1 MSKIVIIGA
10 GAMGS
15 AFAVPCADNSN
26 EVFLVGS
33 FLEDSV
39 IEEIKSLNNF
49 HPILKTQLPKNIK
62 VLKFSE
68 FNNDE
73 IKNNIDL
80 LVIGVSSKG
89 IEWIGNEISEFYRP
103 SIDILLLTKG
113 LALIDDKFETLAEKL
128 KNILN
133 KQGVNNAKIS
143 AVGGP
148 CLANGLANRIH
159 SSVVL
164 ANKDINVVKKI
175 GRMISTKYYSTE
187 YSDDLMGVEVCAA
200 TKNIYSMLIG
210 ASEGLSS
217 NDLSS
222 EIKKKYYL
230 NTAASLIYKAVSEMK
245 NLSKKL
251 NGKEETAYGLAGLG
265 DLHVSS
271 AGGRNSKMGYYLGQ
285 GHLFTDAKVKFMKE
299 ITVEGADLAF
309 AIGPKIL
316 KEFKKEEFPLLISVI
331 EAICEN
337 KKLEI
342 NWV

>member
-33 FLEDSV
+33 FLEDKV
-39 IEEIKSLNNF
+39 INEIKHLNNF
-49 HPILKTQLPKNIK
+49 HPILKSQLPNKIK

-68 FNNDE
+68 FKDE
-73 IKNNIDL
+73 IKDNIDL
-80 LVIGVSSKG
+80 LVVGVSSKG
-89 IEWIGNEISEFYRP
+89 IEWIGNEISKFYNS

-113 LALIDDKFETLAEKL
+113 LALINDKFETLAEKL
-128 KNILN
+128 NDIL
-133 KQGVNNAKIS
+133 KKEGIDNAKIS

-148 CLANGLANRIH
+148 CLANGLVNRIN

-164 ANKDINVVKKI
+164 ANQNIDVVKKI
-175 GRMISTKYYSTE
+175 GSMISTNYYSTE
-187 YSDDLMGVEVCAA
+187 YSDDLIGVEVCAA
-200 TKNIYSMLIG
+200 TKNIYSILIG

-217 NDLSS
+217 NNLSN
-222 EIKKKYYL
+222 EIKKKYFL
-230 NTAASLIYKAVSEMK
+230 NTAASLAYKAVSEMK
-245 NLSKKL
+245 VLSKRL

-265 DLHVSS
+265 DLYVSS

-285 GHLFTDAKVKFMKE
+285 GYVFTEAKEKFMKE

-309 AIGPKIL
+309 AIGQKIL
-316 KEFKKEEFPLLISVI
+316 KEFNKEEFPLLISVI

-342 NWV
+342 QW